1 MESLQAEVKSEH
13 PCKERWS
20 QNIPARRG
28 EVRTVN
34 INFFIN
40 GNTIDTNYSVCI
52 MYPGTWVSV
61 NSFIQNRVT
70 LPNMKNASQDCKRMQ
85 YQFCTRSLQMLEK
98 QICGYNWTLKDF
110 REEASKILWVFTL
123 KWYKVHLGRLQLNY
137 TSFYPYTDCMNSMV
151 CKLSIPTLLNL
162 DDNYISKTG
171 PNYTDSWIQDY
182 FATIEDNFITGT
194 HCL

>member
-98 QICGYNWTLKDF
+98 QICGYNWTKISEKRLLKFFEYSPWNDIRYILADF
-110 REEASKILWVFTL
+110 SLTTRASIHTPTAWIVWYANFQSQRYLTWMTTTFLKLGLIILTVEYRIIL
-123 KWYKVHLGRLQLNY
+123 
-137 TSFYPYTDCMNSMV
+137 
-151 CKLSIPTLLNL
+151 
-162 DDNYISKTG
+162 
-171 PNYTDSWIQDY
+171 
-182 FATIEDNFITGT
+182 
-194 HCL
+194 